1 MKCASGTMA
10 AMNGESA
17 AVPGPRVLVVD
28 DDPKILAVLRRGLG
42 LDGFRVELAEDGRE
56 ALAALQRDEFDL
68 VVLDVLMP
76 GLSGLEVC
84 RRLREVSDTPIL
96 MLTARDTV
104 ADKVN
109 GFESGADD
117 YLVKPFALEELLA
130 RVRALLRRRA
140 PSLPGAPEELSCA
153 DLVLNP
159 RTREARRGGRLD
171 LTAKEFDLLEFFLRH
186 PRHVL
191 TREQIFRGV
200 WGYDFLGSSNVI
212 DVYIRSLREKLE
224 AEGQPR
230 LLH

>member
-1 MKCASGTMA
+1 MA

-28 DDPKILAVLRRGLG
+28 DEPKILAVLRRGLG

-56 ALAALQRDEFDL
+56 A
-68 VVLDVLMP
+68 
-76 GLSGLEVC
+76 
-84 RRLREVSDTPIL
+84 
-96 MLTARDTV
+96 
-104 ADKVN
+104 
-109 GFESGADD
+109 
-117 YLVKPFALEELLA
+117 
-130 RVRALLRRRA
+130 
-140 PSLPGAPEELSCA
+140 
-153 DLVLNP
+153 
-159 RTREARRGGRLD
+159 RRGGSRLD

-230 LLH
+230 LLHTMRGVGYSLRDEP